1 MDFASDEPTSPRR
14 GWVAVGVATV
24 IGAFSYFSLIDAF
37 VAAAD
42 GLDQDVVALSVF
54 FGLVTAPFAFIAA
67 AFISRHRSA
76 PLAVLGAMGLFLLVG
91 LPVGLLTPAL
101 GLVAGFG
108 AGAVVAFRREEEAHS
123 LVVRS
128 VAVALAVV
136 YTLVIMVI
144 AVPLGVFTGGFIPF
158 LAVGFADVYS
168 QRRAEEQHETL
179 RDGSTPRD
187 PQDSTN

>member
-54 FGLVTAPFAFIAA
+54 FGMVTAPFAFIAA

-108 AGAVVAFRREEEAHS
+108 AGAVVTLRREEAHS

-136 YTLVIMVI
+136 YTLVVMVI
-144 AVPLGVFTGGFIPF
+144 AVPLGVFAGAFIPF

-168 QRRAEEQHETL
+168 QRRAEEQHETW